1 MKAKVG
7 MVTIGQSPR
16 VDVVPEMKGILGPR
30 VQVMEAGALDGL
42 SLEEVKKMAPV
53 AGDYILVTLMRNGI
67 PVTIGKSHILP
78 RIQNC
83 IDDHIK
89 KEAELIILLC
99 TRVFPEFTSEKIIVR
114 PDRLANSVIRG
125 ILPEGTLG
133 VVVPLADQISQLSHK
148 WVAPGLKVIVESATP
163 YEAREEITYV
173 AKKLASQ
180 SVDLVVLDCIG
191 YNLKMKETMRKIIR
205 KPVILARSI
214 LARTIKELVS

>member
-1 MKAKVG
+1 M
-7 MVTIGQSPR
+7 
-16 VDVVPEMKGILGPR
+16 
-30 VQVMEAGALDGL
+30 
-42 SLEEVKKMAPV
+42 
-53 AGDYILVTLMRNGI
+53 
-67 PVTIGKSHILP
+67 
-78 RIQNC
+78 
-83 IDDHIK
+83 
-89 KEAELIILLC
+89 
-99 TRVFPEFTSEKIIVR
+99 R

-133 VVVPLADQISQLSHK
+133 VVVPLSDQISQLSHK
-148 WVAPGLKVIVESATP
+148 WVAPGLKVIVESAMP
-163 YEAREEITYV
+163 YGAREEITYV

>member
-53 AGDYILVTLMRNGI
+53 AGDYILVTLMRDGT

-78 RIQNC
+78 RMQNC
-83 IDDHIK
+83 IDDLTK

-99 TRVFPEFTSEKIIVR
+99 TGEFPEFTSEKIIVR

-133 VVVPLADQISQLSHK
+133 VVTPLSDQTSQLSHK
-148 WVAPGLKVIVESATP
+148 WVTPGLKVIVESAMP
-163 YEAREEITYV
+163 YGAREEITYV

-191 YNLKMKETMRKIIR
+191 YNLKMKETMRKIMR
-205 KPVILARSI
+205 KPVNLSRSI
-214 LARTIKELVS
+214 LARTVKELLD